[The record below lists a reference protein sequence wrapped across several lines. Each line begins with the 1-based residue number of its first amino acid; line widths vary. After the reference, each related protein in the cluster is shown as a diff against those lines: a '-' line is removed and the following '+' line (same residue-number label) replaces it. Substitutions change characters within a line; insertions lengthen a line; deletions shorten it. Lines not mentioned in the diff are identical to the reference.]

1 MQHHRPLGHRHYYYP
16 NTSGQLYARPRPAPP
31 HFHPQQQQQQQ
42 QQHAM
47 SNALLSSA
55 EESNIFGFLDAF
67 DWDLDESVGAGMP
80 AFDSGTSMPS
90 AVAAGPEAP
99 QIAMDVDPF
108 FGEAQRQSALVPFGV
123 AHHSPP
129 PTPSLSIRTSPD
141 EGLVSGGLLTPGAS
155 TPTNS
160 RTPKPLLTQPQKR
173 LNHIMSEQKR
183 RNAIK
188 EGYETLAMLL
198 SPGDVSL
205 KLAELASPE
214 KKAQAAVMASEV
226 RTPTL
231 RNGHRGLMYFAWKQF
246 GYTGR
251 PGRARGS
258 GKNGKAKKMGK
269 GKSGMLFRAVEFC
282 KWLQQDVDALR
293 IEIERLEGA
302 RPYNSGPNRSPN
314 TQPQ

>member
-1 MQHHRPLGHRHYYYP
+1 MDRSCEGEACCSPGSFHSDYIIMQHPHGHRRYYYP
-16 NTSGQLYARPRPAPP
+16 NTSGQVHPRLRPAAP
-31 HFHPQQQQQQQ
+31 HFHPQHHQQRY
-42 QQHAM
+42 AM

-80 AFDSGTSMPS
+80 AFDSGTSMQT
-90 AVAAGPEAP
+90 AVAAGPETP

-108 FGEAQRQSALVPFGV
+108 FAQRQSAPLVPFGV
-123 AHHSPP
+123 AHQSPP
-129 PTPSLSIRTSPD
+129 PPPPPPPLSIRASPD

-155 TPTNS
+155 TPTNT
-160 RTPKPLLTQPQKR
+160 RTPKPLLSQPQKR

-198 SPGDVSL
+198 SPGDASL

-214 KKAQAAVMASEV
+214 KKAQAAVMASE
-226 RTPTL
+226 
-231 RNGHRGLMYFAWKQF
+231 F

-293 IEIERLEGA
+293 AEIERLERA
-302 RPYNSGPNRSPN
+302 RYNSDPN

>member
-1 MQHHRPLGHRHYYYP
+1 MHPHGHVHYYNYHP
-16 NTSGQLYARPRPAPP
+16 VNASVRSPRYHRPRPY
-31 HFHPQQQQQQQ
+31 
-42 QQHAM
+42 AM
-47 SNALLSSA
+47 NNNALLSSA

-80 AFDSGTSMPS
+80 AFDSS
-90 AVAAGPEAP
+90 AIPVNVNVDVAAGPES
-99 QIAMDVDPF
+99 AMDVDPF
-108 FGEAQRQSALVPFGV
+108 YGRQSVHPFQ
-123 AHHSPP
+123 SPP
-129 PTPSLSIRTSPD
+129 PPPPPMSLRTSPD
-141 EGLVSGGLLTPGAS
+141 DGGLLSNAP
-155 TPTNS
+155 TPTP
-160 RTPKPLLTQPQKR
+160 RTPKPLLSQPQKR

-214 KKAQAAVMASEV
+214 KKAQAAAMASE
-226 RTPTL
+226 
-231 RNGHRGLMYFAWKQF
+231 F

-282 KWLQQDVDALR
+282 KWLQQDVEALR
-293 IEIERLEGA
+293 AEVERLEH
-302 RPYNSGPNRSPN
+302 RRTPHTYTHTNPSPN
-314 TQPQ
+314 PNSDPSANGRPQ

>member
-1 MQHHRPLGHRHYYYP
+1 M
-16 NTSGQLYARPRPAPP
+16 NT
-31 HFHPQQQQQQQ
+31 
-42 QQHAM
+42 
-47 SNALLSSA
+47 ALLSSA

-67 DWDLDESVGAGMP
+67 DWDLDESVGASMP
-80 AFDSGTSMPS
+80 AFDSGAIPP
-90 AVAAGPEAP
+90 PETP
-99 QIAMDVDPF
+99 MDVDF
-108 FGEAQRQSALVPFGV
+108 YARQPLHPFGV
-123 AHHSPP
+123 HQSPAP
-129 PTPSLSIRTSPD
+129 PQPPLPMDDGLGFNNTS
-141 EGLVSGGLLTPGAS
+141 S
-155 TPTNS
+155 TPTPS
-160 RTPKPLLTQPQKR
+160 RTPKPLLSQPQKR

-214 KKAQAAVMASEV
+214 KKAQAAVMASE
-226 RTPTL
+226 
-231 RNGHRGLMYFAWKQF
+231 F

-258 GKNGKAKKMGK
+258 GKNGKAKRMGK

-293 IEIERLEGA
+293 AEVERLERSRRTPTFNPNPSPRPNPDA
-302 RPYNSGPNRSPN
+302 RP
-314 TQPQ
+314 Q

>member
-16 NTSGQLYARPRPAPP
+16 NTSGQVYARPRPAPP
-31 HFHPQQQQQQQ
+31 HFHPQQQQQQ

-80 AFDSGTSMPS
+80 AFDSGTNMPP

-123 AHHSPP
+123 AHRSPP
-129 PTPSLSIRTSPD
+129 PPPPSLSIRTSPD
-141 EGLVSGGLLTPGAS
+141 EGLVSGDLLTPGAS
-155 TPTNS
+155 TPANS

-214 KKAQAAVMASEV
+214 KKAQAAVMASE
-226 RTPTL
+226 
-231 RNGHRGLMYFAWKQF
+231 F

>member
-1 MQHHRPLGHRHYYYP
+1 
-16 NTSGQLYARPRPAPP
+16 
-31 HFHPQQQQQQQ
+31 
-42 QQHAM
+42 M

-55 EESNIFGFLDAF
+55 EESNIFGYLDAF

-80 AFDSGTSMPS
+80 AFDSGTMPS
-90 AVAAGPEAP
+90 IVAAGPEAP
-99 QIAMDVDPF
+99 QIAMDVEPYYS
-108 FGEAQRQSALVPFGV
+108 QRQPAVHPFG
-123 AHHSPP
+123 ATHRSPP
-129 PTPSLSIRTSPD
+129 PPPPPLSLRTSPD
-141 EGLVSGGLLTPGAS
+141 DGLGGLLSSRSTPTAS
-155 TPTNS
+155 TPTA
-160 RTPKPLLTQPQKR
+160 RTPKPLLSQPQKR

-198 SPGDVSL
+198 SPGDVSY

-214 KKAQAAVMASEV
+214 KKAQAAMMASE
-226 RTPTL
+226 
-231 RNGHRGLMYFAWKQF
+231 F

-258 GKNGKAKKMGK
+258 GKNGKAKKIGK

-293 IEIERLEGA
+293 AEIERLE
-302 RPYNSGPNRSPN
+302 RRRTPNSNLNSNLGTNISPTSNPSPN
-314 TQPQ
+314 PESSANVRPQ

>member
-1 MQHHRPLGHRHYYYP
+1 MHSRYPLYYP
-16 NTSGQLYARPRPAPP
+16 NASGTHQSAPY
-31 HFHPQQQQQQQ
+31 HHPQQPQHSQHPHHSQ
-42 QQHAM
+42 QQHPQHHQMAAP
-47 SNALLSSA
+47 ALLSSQ

-80 AFDSGTSMPS
+80 PFDPSLPSGP
-90 AVAAGPEAP
+90 AGGSQNPV
-99 QIAMDVDPF
+99 QSQQMNVDPYF
-108 FGEAQRQSALVPFGV
+108 LDAQRQGSVQAQPMHPFN
-123 AHHSPP
+123 APMPSPP
-129 PTPSLSIRTSPD
+129 PMPSLSQPQPRLRQQQQLPQMRTSPPD
-141 EGLVSGGLLTPGAS
+141 VPESS
-155 TPTNS
+155 SS

-205 KLAELASPE
+205 KLLDLSSPHG
-214 KKAQAAVMASEV
+214 KAQAAAMASE
-226 RTPTL
+226 
-231 RNGHRGLMYFAWKQF
+231 F

-282 KWLQQDVDALR
+282 KFLQQDVDALR
-293 IEIERLEGA
+293 AEVDRLEKA
-302 RPYNSGPNRSPN
+302 FASQSIAPASSSSQHLR
-314 TQPQ
+314 

>member
-1 MQHHRPLGHRHYYYP
+1 M
-16 NTSGQLYARPRPAPP
+16 NNNNN
-31 HFHPQQQQQQQ
+31 
-42 QQHAM
+42 
-47 SNALLSSA
+47 NALLSSA

-80 AFDSGTSMPS
+80 AIPVNVN
-90 AVAAGPEAP
+90 VAGGPEAP
-99 QIAMDVDPF
+99 MDLDF
-108 FGEAQRQSALVPFGV
+108 YASQSIHAYQ
-123 AHHSPP
+123 SPP
-129 PTPSLSIRTSPD
+129 QPPLPLRLSPD
-141 EGLVSGGLLTPGAS
+141 DGGLLSNAQ
-155 TPTNS
+155 TPTPS
-160 RTPKPLLTQPQKR
+160 RTPKPLLSQPQKR

-214 KKAQAAVMASEV
+214 KKAQAAVMASE
-226 RTPTL
+226 
-231 RNGHRGLMYFAWKQF
+231 F

-293 IEIERLEGA
+293 AEVDRLEHRRTPNSQLNPQPNP
-302 RPYNSGPNRSPN
+302 RPHPNSDPPANVR
-314 TQPQ
+314 PQ

>member
-1 MQHHRPLGHRHYYYP
+1 MHHHHPHGHRRYYYP
-16 NTSGQLYARPRPAPP
+16 NASEQAHVRPRPAAAPP
-31 HFHPQQQQQQQ
+31 HFHPQQQQQH
-42 QQHAM
+42 QQHHVM

-80 AFDSGTSMPS
+80 AFDSGTSMLS
-90 AVAAGPEAP
+90 AVAAGPETP

-108 FGEAQRQSALVPFGV
+108 FAQRQSAPLVPFGL
-123 AHHSPP
+123 AHQSPP
-129 PTPSLSIRTSPD
+129 PPQPPLSIRTSPD
-141 EGLVSGGLLTPGAS
+141 EGLLSGGGLLTPGAS
-155 TPTNS
+155 TPTNA
-160 RTPKPLLTQPQKR
+160 RTPKPLLSQPQKR

-198 SPGDVSL
+198 SPGDVSP

-214 KKAQAAVMASEV
+214 KKAQAAVMASE
-226 RTPTL
+226 
-231 RNGHRGLMYFAWKQF
+231 F

-282 KWLQQDVDALR
+282 KWLQQDVNELR
-293 IEIERLEGA
+293 AEIERLERA
-302 RPYNSGPNRSPN
+302 RPNNSGLNVPSS

>member
-1 MQHHRPLGHRHYYYP
+1 M
-16 NTSGQLYARPRPAPP
+16 NNNS
-31 HFHPQQQQQQQ
+31 
-42 QQHAM
+42 
-47 SNALLSSA
+47 ALLSSA

-80 AFDSGTSMPS
+80 AFDSGTMPP
-90 AVAAGPEAP
+90 AIAAGPDAP

-108 FGEAQRQSALVPFGV
+108 YSQRQSALHPFTG
-123 AHHSPP
+123 HQSPP
-129 PTPSLSIRTSPD
+129 PPPPLLSLRPSPD
-141 EGLVSGGLLTPGAS
+141 DGLGLLQSGHTTPMAS
-155 TPTNS
+155 RN
-160 RTPKPLLTQPQKR
+160 PKPLLSQPQKR

-198 SPGDVSL
+198 APGDVSF

-214 KKAQAAVMASEV
+214 KKAQAALMASE
-226 RTPTL
+226 
-231 RNGHRGLMYFAWKQF
+231 F

-269 GKSGMLFRAVEFC
+269 GKSGMLFRAVELC
-282 KWLQQDVDALR
+282 KWLQQDVNALR
-293 IEIERLEGA
+293 AEIERLEQ
-302 RPYNSGPNRSPN
+302 RRTPNSSSNPDSNSHPDLPAN
-314 TQPQ
+314 PHAQ